1 MAPRKERNAVGQR
14 KRKARRRPEPV
25 TVPSRSHQRWVK
37 ALGAGTLALCPV
49 SLAVGVLAA
58 LPGPPHA
65 SFLAASETVRP
76 DPQYAFGFLTSHGVG
91 TTGHGGIG
99 VTGKKAKSSHP
110 SAAVVRD
117 AGNLADHAAKPG
129 LPHSKLGIPA
139 IVLAAYTQAA
149 NTMAGQQPGC
159 HLPWWLLAGIGK
171 VESDHADNGL
181 VDSRGNT
188 LVPILG
194 PPLNG
199 TGGDAAITAPGGGWE
214 RAVGPM
220 QFLPSTW
227 QVWGGGGNLNNVF
240 DAALAAGRY
249 LCAGGLNLSGPA
261 QQADAVFSYNP
272 SDSYVQLVLMWAYAY
287 ASGVVPAQSAGLP
300 TGSGG
305 QRTGGGPASGG
316 AAARGSGSSG
326 SRPGGSGSGGSH
338 SGGSGTGGSGAGG
351 SGSTG
356 SGSGGSGGPGSGGS
370 PSPSPSPAKPAP
382 TPSPSPSPSPTRSA
396 TASSSPATA
405 STP

>member
-1 MAPRKERNAVGQR
+1 M
-14 KRKARRRPEPV
+14 
-25 TVPSRSHQRWVK
+25 K

-49 SLAVGVLAA
+49 SLAAGVIAA
-58 LPGPPHA
+58 LPGPPHPHA
-65 SFLAASETVRP
+65 SLQASAGTVRP
-76 DPQYAFGFLTSHGVG
+76 DPQYGFGFMTTGIG
-91 TTGHGGIG
+91 TTGHSGIG
-99 VTGKKAKSSHP
+99 VTGRKAKSSHP
-110 SAAVVRD
+110 SAAVVRA

-129 LPHSKLGIPA
+129 LPQNKLGIPA
-139 IVLAAYTQAA
+139 IVLRAYTQAA
-149 NTMAGQQPGC
+149 NTLAGQQPGC

-181 VDSRGNT
+181 VDSQGNT

-194 PPLNG
+194 PALNG
-199 TGGDAAITAPGGGWE
+199 TAGDAAITAPGGGWE

-227 QVWGGGGNLNNVF
+227 QVWGGGGNPNNVF

-249 LCAGGLNLSGPA
+249 LCAGGANLSDPA

-272 SDSYVQLVLMWAYAY
+272 SDSYVQQVLMWAYAY
-287 ASGVVPAQSAGLP
+287 ASGVIPGPSAGLP
-300 TGSGG
+300 AGSGARRTGSGAAS
-305 QRTGGGPASGG
+305 GGPAAG
-316 AAARGSGSSG
+316 GSGSSG
-326 SRPGGSGSGGSH
+326 SGTGGSGSGGSVSGGSG

-356 SGSGGSGGPGSGGS
+356 SGGSGSGSSGSGSGSGGSGSGGS
-370 PSPSPSPAKPAP
+370 PSPSPTRPAP
-382 TPSPSPSPSPTRSA
+382 TPAPSQSPSPSPSPTSSS
-396 TASSSPATA
+396 TASSAPATA